1 MTKRLTVLLTN
12 LAFAFRSGTEI
23 VVDQVAR
30 GLSRRDHRPIVFSPH
45 VDGDLAAGLR
55 RNGIAVVDRLDRV
68 ALRPDIIHAQ
78 HNVTT
83 VMALAAFPG
92 VPALFTC
99 HDFDAPTDRPPL
111 LPRIR
116 RYVAVDESC
125 RERLIRDGVAEHRI
139 EVLYN
144 AVDLDQLHR
153 RPPLPTRPQRALV
166 LTKGAEH
173 LAIVRSA
180 ATKAGL
186 KLDELGSG
194 TGMVVDDL
202 PARLPAYDV
211 VIATAR
217 MAKEAMAVGCA
228 VVVCDHRGH
237 AGLVT
242 GDVAAEWRRHNF
254 GRRILRHPVTE
265 HNLLRAFAAYD
276 PDDAARV
283 TDLIR
288 GQDNLEGQI
297 DALERIYVA
306 ILEEAAVDPAVDLQA
321 LAPFLEDYLVSR
333 DFSRPWAELVRSVTR
348 EAADVLD
355 LALQRHSDTLRKAI
369 AQMVASPLDRVRSVA
384 IDLAD
389 GLTHG
394 DAERHF
400 DRALAFTT
408 PRQQWGYAVT
418 IPCPQISV
426 PCVVE
431 IEVEITAGT
440 AGFGLNDAPLE
451 HYLTEEI
458 TVTAAEGR
466 RHIRIAV
473 NRPVAGMVL
482 VIRNVG
488 AGDERSHG
496 IIHRAQVLFAT
507 PA

>member
-1 MTKRLTVLLTN
+1 MPRPLTILITN

-23 VVDQVAR
+23 VVDQIAR
-30 GLSRRDHRPIVFSPH
+30 GMSRRNHRPIVFAPH
-45 VDGDLAAGLR
+45 VGGALAAGLR
-55 RNGIAVVDRLDRV
+55 RNGIAVVDRLDRI
-68 ALRPDIIHAQ
+68 RFKPDIIHGQ

-99 HDFDAPTDRPPL
+99 HDFDAPADRPPL

-116 RYVAVDESC
+116 RYIAVDQSC
-125 RERLIRDGVAEHRI
+125 RERLMHDGVPDDRI

-144 AVDLDQLHR
+144 AVDLDQFRR
-153 RPPLPTRPQRALV
+153 RPPLPPQPQRALV

-173 LAIVRSA
+173 LSVVRLA
-180 ATKAGL
+180 AAQAGL
-186 KLDELGSG
+186 VLDELGSG
-194 TGMVVDDL
+194 TGTVVDDL
-202 PARLPAYDV
+202 PARLAAYDL

-217 MAKEAMAVGCA
+217 MAKEAMTVGCA

-242 GDVAAEWRRHNF
+242 GDVVAEWRRHNF

-283 TDLIR
+283 TDVIR
-288 GQDNLEGQI
+288 GQDHLDGQI
-297 DALERIYVA
+297 DALERIYAA
-306 ILEEAAVDPAVDLQA
+306 ILEEAVVDPAEDLQA
-321 LAPFLEDYLVSR
+321 LAPFLEDYLISR
-333 DFSRPWAELVRSVTR
+333 DFSRPWTELLRSITD

-355 LALQRHSDTLRKAI
+355 LALQRHTDTLRKAI
-369 AQMVASPLDRVRSVA
+369 AQTVESPLDRMRSVA

-418 IPCPQISV
+418 IPCPRISV

-431 IEVEITAGT
+431 IEAEIRAGT
-440 AGFGLNDAPLE
+440 AGFGLNDAALE

-458 TVTAAEGR
+458 TITAAEGR
-466 RHIRIAV
+466 RHIRIPV
-473 NRPVAGMVL
+473 NRPVANMVL

-496 IIHRAQVLFAT
+496 IIHRAQVLFASS
-507 PA
+507 A